1 MLAIHWSP
9 VKNTKK
15 ILKNGILKSRNGL
28 YCFPLTGEKN
38 LDQWWVKLFNQWKG
52 KGYRVPYNGFVFR
65 IEKEDMPA
73 CFDEYYDYTNA
84 DTFEMQIN
92 TIEELELRYRERI
105 IQAIGKKILK
115 LEVSKT
121 EEFLK
126 KKNERIANFPSFYKS
141 INDPE
146 LSDYV
151 FKDWLF
157 HQILE
162 RCKGMSSFR
171 DNIEENK
178 IFKEKGNNEI
188 QKNEDLL
195 KGVFNDFDLLDDA
208 FSTWQ
213 IILSRSIGPNRIIK
227 IISNQDEY
235 GKILHK
241 NKKYEYTNFSEG
253 F

>member
-15 ILKNGILKSRNGL
+15 ILKNGISKSKNGL

-38 LDQWWVKLFNQWKG
+38 LDQWWVKLFNQWRG
-52 KGYRVPYNGFVFR
+52 RRYRVPYNGFIFR
-65 IEKEDMPA
+65 IEKDDMPA

-84 DTFEMQIN
+84 DKFEMQIN

-105 IQAIGKKILK
+105 IQAIGKKMLK
-115 LEVSKT
+115 LEFSKT
-121 EEFLK
+121 EEFFR
-126 KKNERIANFPSFYKS
+126 KKNERISEYPSFYKS

-146 LSDYV
+146 LADYV
-151 FKDWLF
+151 FKDWLL
-157 HQILE
+157 HQIFE
-162 RCKGMSSFR
+162 RCKGMSRFR

-178 IFKEKGNNEI
+178 IFQEKGETEL
-188 QKNEDLL
+188 QKNKDLL
-195 KGVFNDFDLLDDA
+195 KGAFNNFDLLEDA

-213 IILSRSIGPNRIIK
+213 IILSRSITPDRIIK
-227 IISNQDEY
+227 IIRNQDEY

-241 NKKYEYTNFSEG
+241 NKKYEYHEDC
-253 F
+253 